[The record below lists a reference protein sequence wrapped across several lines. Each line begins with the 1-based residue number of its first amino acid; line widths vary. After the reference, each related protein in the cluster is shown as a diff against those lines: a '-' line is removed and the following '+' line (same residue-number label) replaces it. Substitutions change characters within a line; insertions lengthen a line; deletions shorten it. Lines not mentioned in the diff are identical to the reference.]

1 MFTGMMSSAFKKIK
15 QSQNP
20 NIGGGFAGMNG
31 FQYAPLL
38 NHLNRQQMVQQPVS
52 MIPQQASQPVSM
64 IPQQPAPQQQV
75 QQTPYMQP
83 QYPDQQG
90 MQQQPA
96 MSQPILP
103 QQSNYKPMWQE
114 MINRRMTGFGQ
125 GMNSNPYGMND
136 YFSSVNQFQDFRR
149 SPQFF
154 NYRY

>member
-1 MFTGMMSSAFKKIK
+1 MFAGMISSAFKKIK
-15 QSQNP
+15 QSKNP

-38 NHLNRQQMVQQPVS
+38 NHLNRQQQVQQPVS
-52 MIPQQASQPVSM
+52 TIPQQASQPVSM

-75 QQTPYMQP
+75 QQT

-103 QQSNYKPMWQE
+103 QQSYYSPMWQG
-114 MINRRMTGFGQ
+114 MMNSRSQPIGL
-125 GMNSNPYGMND
+125 GMNSNPYGAND
-136 YFSSVNQFQDFRR
+136 YFSSVNQFQNFRR